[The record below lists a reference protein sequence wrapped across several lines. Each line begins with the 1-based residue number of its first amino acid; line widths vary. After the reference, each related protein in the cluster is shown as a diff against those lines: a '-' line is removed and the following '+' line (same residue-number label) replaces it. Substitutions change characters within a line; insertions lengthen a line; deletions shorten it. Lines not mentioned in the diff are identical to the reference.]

1 MQHLHLI
8 STDDITYE
16 HLLLNWYIA
25 QDTGLFESGSY
36 ETGGNWPVQDGND
49 EDAGKL
55 PQDGQ
60 DVDSGFEPPELVLL
74 ESEPRD
80 EHEHGRDQGQA
91 AGEDRCKGSGIS

>member
-8 STDDITYE
+8 STDNITAKLIYAAKMDTC
-16 HLLLNWYIA
+16 LN
-25 QDTGLFESGSY
+25 ESGSY
-36 ETGGNWPVQDGND
+36 ETIGNWPVQDGND